1 GFLGELNIDSSTDL
15 FVNLR
20 CMEVEQQHVR
30 LYMGCGITKDSVPE
44 SEWQES
50 VNKSMTMKR
59 VLG

>member
-1 GFLGELNIDSSTDL
+1 MQVDH
-15 FVNLR
+15 
-20 CMEVEQQHVR
+20 EQVH

-59 VLG
+59 VLGKMEQ